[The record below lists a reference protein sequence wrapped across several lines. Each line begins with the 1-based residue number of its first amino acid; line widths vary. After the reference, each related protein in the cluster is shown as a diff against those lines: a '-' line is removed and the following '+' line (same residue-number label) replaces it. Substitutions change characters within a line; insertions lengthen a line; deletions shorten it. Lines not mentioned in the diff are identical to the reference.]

1 MDTCQWGHCIAT
13 FSVAFT
19 HVQVPNDTDLWCGA
33 SVCKGLV
40 KGCHK
45 ESRSFNP
52 LNWIVHSIDWH
63 LYHWCIV
70 FLYSCSFIWLTL
82 KQMLRMNEFLFLD
95 NCSLRN
101 GRIRIL
107 SFKVAIVLLCNA
119 HLEEKYR
126 CTSLFLVMT
135 FIHSSHETYSDVAE
149 QVSMNETTSKWNY
162 IDWNS
167 MWHQGT
173 SSFMSAASS

>member
-1 MDTCQWGHCIAT
+1 MGTLHCKVLRCFPTCASTKWHW
-13 FSVAFT
+13 FVM
-19 HVQVPNDTDLWCGA
+19 GA

-126 CTSLFLVMT
+126 CTLLFLVMT

-162 IDWNS
+162 IGIVQRVVQRRSKFSLQRRQSNC
-167 MWHQGT
+167 
-173 SSFMSAASS
+173 

>member
-1 MDTCQWGHCIAT
+1 
-13 FSVAFT
+13 
-19 HVQVPNDTDLWCGA
+19 
-33 SVCKGLV
+33 
-40 KGCHK
+40 
-45 ESRSFNP
+45 
-52 LNWIVHSIDWH
+52 
-63 LYHWCIV
+63 
-70 FLYSCSFIWLTL
+70 
-82 KQMLRMNEFLFLD
+82 MNEFLFLD

-149 QVSMNETTSKWNY
+149 QVSMNETTSK
-162 IDWNS
+162 
-167 MWHQGT
+167 
-173 SSFMSAASS
+173 